1 MQEDDEKGLLQ
12 GGKGLSWAQIL
23 VVSQNIPNVLG
34 VAWGHL
40 EWWEDE
46 GDAALVWCSVP
57 HLAMDSRGSA
67 EPSQLWEEPW
77 GWNCVT
83 GLRMSRHKSVTGCG
97 TVFLMMCLK

>member
-12 GGKGLSWAQIL
+12 GGKGLSWAQVL
-23 VVSQNIPNVLG
+23 AVSQNIPNILG

-57 HLAMDSRGSA
+57 DLAVDSEVQLSP
-67 EPSQLWEEPW
+67 PSSGRSP
-77 GWNCVT
+77 GDGIV
-83 GLRMSRHKSVTGCG
+83 
-97 TVFLMMCLK
+97 